1 MLASGISHVVFG
13 LRAMRL
19 MVPVLLGPMLGVLSL
34 RIILVPVSVLLT
46 PPVFVVIIVLAI
58 VFLSSLPLL
67 LTLGI
72 GPKTLAAGL
81 VGVCL
86 LFRV

>member
-1 MLASGISHVVFG
+1 
-13 LRAMRL
+13 MRL

-72 GPKTLAAGL
+72 SPKTLTAGL

>member
-1 MLASGISHVVFG
+1 
-13 LRAMRL
+13 MRL
-19 MVPVLLGPMLGVLSL
+19 MVPVLLGPMLGLLSL

-67 LTLGI
+67 FTLGI